1 MTAGA
6 NPTSPESRISLL
18 LSDVDGTL
26 VTTDKRLT
34 EASRAAARRLAEQG
48 VGFTIT
54 SSRPPFGMRMLVEGL
69 DLKLPIGA
77 YSGGAL
83 FVPGVGV
90 LEQYMIDPAAASR
103 AIELLRSRGMDIW
116 AFSGEAW
123 LLTNRAGPYVD
134 HERRTILS
142 EPVVVERFDDHI
154 GQVSKIV
161 GVSADFERLKACQVE
176 VQVALAGAASVVRSQ
191 NYYLDVTPLGVDKG
205 TVVDALARRLGIPHK
220 EIATIG
226 DMDNDLPMFR
236 RAGFRIAMGNASPGV
251 KAEADAI
258 TTSNEEDGF
267 AAAIERYVLPRT
279 NR

>member
-1 MTAGA
+1 MTARADFPPGGG
-6 NPTSPESRISLL
+6 RIRLL

-34 EASRAAARRLAEQG
+34 EASCAAARRLAAVG
-48 VGFTIT
+48 IGFTIT
-54 SSRPPFGMRMLVEGL
+54 SSRPPFGMRVLIEAL
-69 DLKLPIGA
+69 DLKLPMGA

-83 FVPGVGV
+83 FVPGIGV
-90 LEQYMIDPAAASR
+90 LEQHMIDPAAAVR
-103 AIELLRSRGMDIW
+103 AIEILSSRGMDIW
-116 AFSGEAW
+116 AFSGQAW
-123 LLTNRAGPYVD
+123 LLTNPAGPYVD

-154 GQVSKIV
+154 AQVSKIV
-161 GVSADFERLKACQVE
+161 GVSADFERLKACEIE
-176 VQVALAGAASVVRSQ
+176 VQAALAGTASVVRSQ
-191 NYYLDVTPLGVDKG
+191 DYYLDVTPLGVDKG
-205 TVVDALARRLGIPHK
+205 TVVDALARRLGIPHA

-236 RAGFRIAMGNASPGV
+236 KAGFRIAMGNASPAV

-267 AAAIERYVLPRT
+267 AAAIERYVLPRAPG
-279 NR
+279 